1 MDESAV
7 LVKRLISFVLLPP
20 GGPILLALLG
30 LLLMRARP
38 RLGRALAWIGLI
50 AALLFC
56 TRGVGYLIAAQVE
69 GSLSALRS
77 SALSAAQAGKDPPQ
91 AIVILGG
98 GADFDLREASDPNTL
113 SPISLQRVLHGVR
126 LARASKLPILVTGG
140 PGRGPNRRAEA
151 DLMADIIRHDFGL
164 PVKWVESKSLDTAEN
179 AILSARMLQA
189 EGIRNIVLVTHSL
202 HMRRAQL
209 TFEAAGFRVLPAPAA
224 FSGSEGALLTWDW
237 LPSAEGIVLS
247 WMACH
252 EWVGSVWYQLRRS
265 TYNGAI
271 PMLKKV
277 QTP

>member
-7 LVKRLISFVLLPP
+7 LIKRLISFAALPP

-30 LLLMRARP
+30 LLLMRAWP
-38 RLGRALAWIGLI
+38 RLGRSLAWIGLI

-69 GSLSALRS
+69 GSLSALRP
-77 SALSAAQAGKDPPQ
+77 ADLSAALASKDPPQ

-98 GADFDLREASDPNTL
+98 GADFDLREAGDPNTL
-113 SPISLQRVLHGVR
+113 APISLQRVLHGVR

-179 AILSARMLQA
+179 AILSARLLQP
-189 EGIRNIVLVTHSL
+189 EGIRRIVLVTHSL
-202 HMRRAQL
+202 HIPRSQL
-209 TFEAAGFRVLPAPAA
+209 TFEATGFRVLPAPAA
-224 FSGSEGALLTWDW
+224 FSGSEGALLTWAW
-237 LPSAEGIVLS
+237 LPSSEGMTLT

-252 EWVGSVWYQLRRS
+252 EWVGSIWYRWRRS
-265 TYNGAI
+265 TYNVAI
-271 PMLKKV
+271 PTLKKV